1 MAISRGL
8 RKKSKAKAELEA
20 KKKALAIANPAPARR
35 KKKKRKS
42 YSDSNV
48 GGVRL
53 HVRRK
58 PVRNRAI
65 QRQKR
70 QAIKEKKRL
79 KKQQHKVQEKVKAK
93 VPKVKQDDTDVIDTT
108 PSTPTVE
115 VTPSEPVPSESKPM
129 SDEDKERLRQYESN
143 GDSESDEEKQRARE
157 EDTPEDSPWTDY
169 DDKWRQSWL
178 AGKEAENDAI
188 SDAPKN
194 YIDDVMYSTFD
205 ALLTEMGAFD
215 ETLQDIV
222 HQSIEM
228 YGFTEAMNRLEAY
241 MQDLYGRNSVFDI
254 PLNYK
259 DPVLKGIA
267 RFIKD
272 MWGRPMSLAES
283 EMYERKLD
291 YLWTDPAYNNR

>member
-20 KKKALAIANPAPARR
+20 KKKALALANPAPARR
-35 KKKKRKS
+35 KKKKHKS
-42 YSDSNV
+42 YSDSSV

-53 HVRRK
+53 RHIRK

-79 KKQQHKVQEKVKAK
+79 KKQQHKVQEKVKVKA
-93 VPKVKQDDTDVIDTT
+93 PRTKQDDTDVIDVT
-108 PSTPTVE
+108 PSNPSVE
-115 VTPSEPVPSESKPM
+115 VTPSEPAPSESKPM
-129 SDEDKERLRQYESN
+129 TPEDIERLRQYESN
-143 GDSESDEEKQRARE
+143 DDADEEKRKAEE
-157 EDTPEDSPWTDY
+157 EDTSEDSPWTDPE
-169 DDKWRQSWL
+169 DEWRKQWL

-188 SDAPKN
+188 SEAPKN

-215 ETLQDIV
+215 ATLQDIV

-228 YGFTEAMNRLEAY
+228 YGFTEAMNRLEAHLP
-241 MQDLYGRNSVFDI
+241 DLYGRNPAFDI
-254 PLNYK
+254 PLNHN

>member
-8 RKKSKAKAELEA
+8 RKVSKAKAELEE
-20 KKKALAIANPAPARR
+20 KKRLALALNPAPARR
-35 KKKKRKS
+35 KKRRKAL
-42 YSDSNV
+42 SDSAS

-53 HVRRK
+53 HYKTRK

-65 QRQKR
+65 QKQKR

-79 KKQQHKVQEKVKAK
+79 KKQQHKVQAKIKAK
-93 VPKVKQDDTDVIDTT
+93 TPRTRQDETDVIDVT
-108 PSTPTVE
+108 PSTPDVE
-115 VTPSEPVPSESKPM
+115 TTSESRPM
-129 SDEDKERLRQYESN
+129 SPEDIERLREYESN
-143 GDSESDEEKQRARE
+143 GDTDEEKRKVEE
-157 EDTPEDSPWTDY
+157 EDKLEDSPWTDPE
-169 DDKWRQSWL
+169 DEWRKQWL

-188 SDAPKN
+188 SDEPKN

-215 ETLQDIV
+215 ETLKDIV
-222 HQSIEM
+222 RQAINM

-241 MQDLYGRNSVFDI
+241 MQNLYGRNSVFDI